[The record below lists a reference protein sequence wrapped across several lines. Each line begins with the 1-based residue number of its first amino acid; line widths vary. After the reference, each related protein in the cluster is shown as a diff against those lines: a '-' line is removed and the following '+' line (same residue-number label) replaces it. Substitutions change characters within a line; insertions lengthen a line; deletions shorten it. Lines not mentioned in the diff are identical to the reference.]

1 MRGGVGAGGRVRRLW
16 TEPGGRPPSLLRISR
31 CCWMVRPF
39 TLSPF
44 TYTLSSLIK
53 GDMVIEYVG
62 DLLRPSVVELREKAL
77 YNDMVGVGTYVF
89 K

>member
-1 MRGGVGAGGRVRRLW
+1 
-16 TEPGGRPPSLLRISR
+16 
-31 CCWMVRPF
+31 MVRPF